1 VTIECSPVE
10 RLARRVCKALPT
22 GRAMSRVVLE
32 SLVAQVNQAEQR
44 ATTSRKARRALT
56 LRDGDFDKALE
67 LAVCMGWVQA
77 TADDC
82 LLTADGERF
91 ARKSRV
97 GVQRRR
103 SVF

>member
-1 VTIECSPVE
+1 VTVEFSPVE
-10 RLARRVCKALPT
+10 RLARRVCKALPN
-22 GRAMSRVVLE
+22 GRAVSRVVLE

-56 LRDGDFDKALE
+56 LHDGDFDKALE
-67 LAVCMGWVQA
+67 LAVSMGWVE
-77 TADDC
+77 TTPDTC
-82 LLTADGERF
+82 TLTSDGEQF